1 MALAPVA
8 FPQLA
13 LAELACGAEARP
25 YRTCG
30 GAVVIGRGVG
40 AGAGAMASAASAEG
54 AVPEHW
60 PCAAVTDAPA
70 SFAASPGR
78 SHQPNAKVRQL
89 GRRTASDTRYGA
101 ALFDRDGTLVED
113 VAYNGD
119 PERVRPLPY
128 VREAVALAR
137 RYGLRTAVVTNQS
150 GIGQGLIT
158 AEQAENVNE
167 RVAEL
172 LGGFDAFVLCPHTAS
187 DGCRCR
193 KPAPGM
199 VLEAARRLGVPPERC
214 VLYGD
219 IGSDMA
225 AARAAGARGVLVA
238 TPRTRREEV
247 AAAPE
252 RAVDLLS
259 AVRATLAP
267 AADRAGWA

>member
-1 MALAPVA
+1 M
-8 FPQLA
+8 
-13 LAELACGAEARP
+13 
-25 YRTCG
+25 
-30 GAVVIGRGVG
+30 IGRGVG
-40 AGAGAMASAASAEG
+40 AGTGAMASAASAEG
-54 AVPEHW
+54 SVPEHW
-60 PCAAVTDAPA
+60 LCAAATDAPA
-70 SFAASPGR
+70 SSTASPER
-78 SHQPNAKVRQL
+78 SHQPAADVREL
-89 GRRTASDTRYGA
+89 GRRTAGGPRCGA

-119 PERVRPLPY
+119 PERVRLLPY
-128 VREAVALAR
+128 VREAVALVR

-150 GIGQGLIT
+150 GIGHGLIT
-158 AEQAENVNE
+158 VEQAENVNE

-238 TPRTRREEV
+238 TPRTRREEI

-252 RAVDLLS
+252 RAADLLS

-267 AADRAGWA
+267 VADRAGWA